1 MNIFYLSLFFVYSHK
16 YKTLWYHFCIRILCC
31 QFVVEVP
38 HAELGHLGT
47 CESLPSCRHSVF
59 TMKTFTCG
67 AQDLAWALVILD
79 FCGACTSSDKP
90 CAGFLMCLFWCDS
103 LHRLGFFISDP
114 WGVVDL
120 AGIECCYNCC
130 PHLYHFGVLFG
141 CLAGKHGYCYH
152 FYFTCGYTVYFSPG
166 GHFGFSIYIS

>member
-1 MNIFYLSLFFVYSHK
+1 MHFSCSISLFYHRFCHPSVLHFIQALTSNTISKQAVNIFYLSLFFVYSHK
-16 YKTLWYHFCIRILCC
+16 YKTLRYHFCIRILCC

-79 FCGACTSSDKP
+79 FCGACTSSYKLVQAQTSHVP
-90 CAGFLMCLFWCDS
+90 VS
-103 LHRLGFFISDP
+103 
-114 WGVVDL
+114 
-120 AGIECCYNCC
+120 
-130 PHLYHFGVLFG
+130 
-141 CLAGKHGYCYH
+141 
-152 FYFTCGYTVYFSPG
+152 
-166 GHFGFSIYIS
+166 

>member
-16 YKTLWYHFCIRILCC
+16 YKTLRYHFCIRILCC

-79 FCGACTSSDKP
+79 FCGACTSLYKLVQAQTSHVPVSWCGRWRHTASFSDFVRQT
-90 CAGFLMCLFWCDS
+90 GLMQNKRLLDAKNLDIYHNLYTLLRVHGPDFMLES
-103 LHRLGFFISDP
+103 LKIKGEKLH
-114 WGVVDL
+114 
-120 AGIECCYNCC
+120 
-130 PHLYHFGVLFG
+130 
-141 CLAGKHGYCYH
+141 
-152 FYFTCGYTVYFSPG
+152 
-166 GHFGFSIYIS
+166 YI